1 MSNHVPHPL
10 RCASFAGVALALLT
24 VGCAGEP
31 QVASLHFDED
41 RGAVWAVLPEE
52 LVDEL
57 GALPVGRDASQ
68 ALRVE
73 VLGEA
78 EEMRVDRVFVHGT
91 VALEGTALAFEPSF
105 PFMAGVRYLA
115 SLDGDVL
122 AEWSRCPGS
131 FASATLEFR
140 IEPEMSTK
148 PEVIAVYPSGP
159 VLPENLLRMYVHF
172 SEPMRQGV
180 AWDHLRLEDERGQ
193 EIELGLLELDHELW
207 DPSGT
212 RLTLLFDPGRIKS
225 GLVPNREVGRPLEG
239 QPSFSLVLDAAWPSA
254 AGETLGAQHRSTF
267 EVGPADHEQPR
278 PEEWV
283 LRLPTVG
290 SREPLVIAPGQVL
303 DRGMLARSLRVELEQ
318 QVFATSLR
326 VGRGGPGE
334 RTLELFP
341 ERHWIAGSYELRV
354 DPRLEDPSGNS
365 VRRPFETDLEEEES
379 ATSSNAE
386 WRTVRFE
393 LVSS

>member
-1 MSNHVPHPL
+1 MSGPVPRRL
-10 RCASFAGVALALLT
+10 RLASSVAVALAL
-24 VGCAGEP
+24 VAAGCAHEP
-31 QVASLHFDED
+31 KAASLRFDED
-41 RGAVWAVLPEE
+41 RGVVQALLPED
-52 LVDEL
+52 LVEEL
-57 GALPVGRDASQ
+57 GASPVGRDASQ

-73 VLGEA
+73 VLGEP
-78 EEMRVDRVFVHGT
+78 EEREVDRVFVHGT
-91 VALEGTALAFEPSF
+91 VALEGLALTFEPSF
-105 PFMAGVRYLA
+105 PFMTGVRYLA
-115 SLDGDVL
+115 SLDGDAL
-122 AEWSRCPGS
+122 AEWSRRPRS
-131 FASATLEFR
+131 FESETLEFH
-140 IEPEMSTK
+140 IEAEVPTR
-148 PEVIAVYPSGP
+148 PEVVAFYPSGS

-225 GLVPNREVGRPLEG
+225 GLVPNREEGRPLEG
-239 QPSFSLVLDAAWPSA
+239 RPSFSLVLDAAWPSA
-254 AGETLGAQHRSTF
+254 AGAPLGAVHRSTY

-278 PEEWV
+278 PAQWV
-283 LRLPTVG
+283 LDLPAVG
-290 SREPLVIAPGQVL
+290 TLDPLGIDPGQVL
-303 DRGMLARSLRVELEQ
+303 DRGMLARSLRIELEQ
-318 QVFATSLR
+318 RVVATTLR
-326 VGRGGPGE
+326 VVRGGS
-334 RTLELFP
+334 TLELVP
-341 ERHWIAGSYELRV
+341 EERWRAGSYELRV

-386 WRTVRFE
+386 WRTVRFA